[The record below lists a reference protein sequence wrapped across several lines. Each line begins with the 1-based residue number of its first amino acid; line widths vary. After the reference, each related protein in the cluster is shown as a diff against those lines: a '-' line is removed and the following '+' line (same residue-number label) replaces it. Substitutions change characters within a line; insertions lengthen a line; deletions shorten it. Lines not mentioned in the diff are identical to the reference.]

1 LGFGLSDKPDSAD
14 YTPQAHARRL
24 KAFIKALNLK
34 DVTIIT
40 QDYGG
45 PISMDYAVHHP
56 DNVRR
61 IIVANSWMWSL
72 PRMEQGGKIF
82 NNALGKWLYLQY
94 GFSPKVLIPQSFSD
108 KKKLSPAVH
117 AQYLAPLD
125 TPTNRIATFGL
136 VQALDGNR
144 GWYNALQKNA
154 LLSTGIN
161 STIFRPLND
170 RNFLIF
176 QGSIDVNGIFPS
188 LSNINSKAVTLS
200 ATGIYGWKKS
210 ESDMIGVGIARTYR
224 AGRLIYVPVLLWNK
238 TFNDRWGME
247 LLLPA
252 KGFVRYNFST
262 SSMLQLGFELEGNQF
277 YSNLP
282 QSKNGAVYIQRGEFK
297 PRIMW
302 DKKLTGFLWL
312 NVQAGLRYNYRFD
325 VMDKYDGKDDTER
338 FFAPTLGNPLYLNFS
353 LNFVSP

>member
-1 LGFGLSDKPDSAD
+1 MKKILTIVFLTFSQLIYAQIDSTEVLED
-14 YTPQAHARRL
+14 YSQYGEVDGVIRYCTQKVLNQTPQRIISLGYEYNAGFHMSGIPGSNLSPQTQEFHVNQVNMLRAQ
-24 KAFIKALNLK
+24 LNLP
-34 DVTIIT
+34 V
-40 QDYGG
+40 
-45 PISMDYAVHHP
+45 
-56 DNVRR
+56 
-61 IIVANSWMWSL
+61 
-72 PRMEQGGKIF
+72 
-82 NNALGKWLYLQY
+82 
-94 GFSPKVLIPQSFSD
+94 
-108 KKKLSPAVH
+108 
-117 AQYLAPLD
+117 
-125 TPTNRIATFGL
+125 IATNKLIWQLGANFWTSKFDL
-136 VQALDGNR
+136 ANNISTNPFA
-144 GWYNALQKNA
+144 NALQKNA

-188 LSNINSKAVTLS
+188 LSDINSKAVTLS

-282 QSKNGAVYIQRGEFK
+282 QSRNGAVYIQRGEFK

>member
-1 LGFGLSDKPDSAD
+1 MESTVNTAAKAMGRISPEWLDKAEYPFESRFQLIEGHAMHYVDEGQGDILLMVHGTPVWSFLYRHCIKHLSAHYRCIALDHLGFGLSDKPDSAD

-24 KAFIKALNLK
+24 TAFIKALNLK

-94 GFSPKVLIPQSFSD
+94 GFSPKVLIPQSFGD

-117 AQYLAPLD
+117 AQYLVPLD

-154 LLSTGIN
+154 LTLADKPI
-161 STIFRPLND
+161 
-170 RNFLIF
+170 LI
-176 QGSIDVNGIFPS
+176 
-188 LSNINSKAVTLS
+188 L
-200 ATGIYGWKKS
+200 
-210 ESDMIGVGIARTYR
+210 
-224 AGRLIYVPVLLWNK
+224 
-238 TFNDRWGME
+238 WGM
-247 LLLPA
+247 
-252 KGFVRYNFST
+252 KDRFVRAIDHLPLWKSLWHKAEVVEIPHAGHFVEEEAS
-262 SSMLQLGFELEGNQF
+262 ERVLEEI
-277 YSNLP
+277 
-282 QSKNGAVYIQRGEFK
+282 VR
-297 PRIMW
+297 
-302 DKKLTGFLWL
+302 FL
-312 NVQAGLRYNYRFD
+312 
-325 VMDKYDGKDDTER
+325 ER
-338 FFAPTLGNPLYLNFS
+338 TDAQ
-353 LNFVSP
+353 